1 LRVRT
6 REQLL
11 ERCHGRAPRILRHA
25 RHIDFA
31 DLSTPLVAD
40 ACVRCDVPLRAAP
53 PGIGPVVPGA
63 KVAGRALPARHYG
76 SVDVF
81 LEALGEA
88 ESGDVLVVD
97 NGGRTD
103 ESCVGDL
110 TALEAQAAGVTA
122 LVVWG
127 LHRDTPEL
135 REIGFPVFSYGNY
148 PVGPLRLDEQEP
160 DALVSARVGPHLVT
174 EGDVVFADDDGVV
187 FVAADRVDEVLEA
200 ARRIA
205 RTEREQ
211 ARKIRDGERLRDQ
224 TAFADYLARR
234 SADPAYSFRRH
245 LRRIGGAI
253 EE

>member
-1 LRVRT
+1 
-6 REQLL
+6 
-11 ERCHGRAPRILRHA
+11 
-25 RHIDFA
+25 
-31 DLSTPLVAD
+31 
-40 ACVRCDVPLRAAP
+40 
-53 PGIGPVVPGA
+53 
-63 KVAGRALPARHYG
+63 
-76 SVDVF
+76 VDVF

-88 ESGDVLVVD
+88 EAGNVFVVD
-97 NGGRTD
+97 NGGRSD

-110 TALEAQAAGVTA
+110 TALEAQAAGVAA

-135 REIGFPVFSYGNY
+135 REIGLPVFSYGSY
-148 PVGPLRLDEQEP
+148 PVGPLRLDAREP
-160 DALVSARVGPHLVT
+160 DALVSARFGPHLVT
-174 EGDVVFADDDGVV
+174 KDDVVFADDDGVV

-211 ARKIRDGERLRDQ
+211 ARKIREGQTLRDQ
-224 TAFADYLARR
+224 TAFDDYIARR
-234 SADPAYSFRRH
+234 SADPEYTFRRH

>member
-1 LRVRT
+1 
-6 REQLL
+6 
-11 ERCHGRAPRILRHA
+11 
-25 RHIDFA
+25 
-31 DLSTPLVAD
+31 
-40 ACVRCDVPLRAAP
+40 VPVRAAP
-53 PGIGPVVPGA
+53 PGLAAVVPGA

-81 LEALGEA
+81 LEAFGEA
-88 ESGDVLVVD
+88 EAGDVLIVD
-97 NGGRTD
+97 NGGRSD

-110 TALEAQAAGVTA
+110 TALEAQAAGVAA

-135 REIGFPVFSYGNY
+135 LEIGFPVFSYGSH
-148 PVGPLRLDEQEP
+148 PVGPLRLDEQEA
-160 DALVSARVGPHLVT
+160 DALVSARVGPHFVT
-174 EGDVVFADDDGVV
+174 KDDVVFADDDGVV

-200 ARRIA
+200 ARHIG

-211 ARKIRDGERLRDQ
+211 AHKIRDGETLRAQ
-224 TAFADYLARR
+224 TAFTDYLARR
-234 SADPAYSFRRH
+234 GSDPEYSFRRH